1 MWSVGCILAELL
13 GREPI
18 FPGSD
23 SRHQLDLI
31 TQILGSPSEHAMA
44 NIKDERTVRY
54 LRRLPQRD
62 AMDFSE
68 LHPDAN
74 PDAVDFLEKLLEFDP
89 ADRITVE
96 ESLAHPYLKGLR
108 YPDDEPANAAFGID
122 QCPFEKA
129 DLSMREIRA
138 LILQEIGHYH
148 TDGPSDD
155 VGVSN
160 NGLDSLSRTNANGT
174 EGVGAGSSIHQQE

>member
-1 MWSVGCILAELL
+1 
-13 GREPI
+13 
-18 FPGSD
+18 
-23 SRHQLDLI
+23 
-31 TQILGSPSEHAMA
+31 MA

-148 TDGPSDD
+148 TNGPNDN
-155 VGVSN
+155 GGGHVSN
-160 NGLDSLSRTNANGT
+160 NSLDANGT
-174 EGVGAGSSIHQQE
+174 EGVGAGSSIHQQEHSNG